1 MAVLRHFRR
10 AGREIQVQAQQGRT
24 AAAAKLRHLPGGRSR
39 QGGKAFRREG
49 RQQQGVR
56 AETVAVLRLVQAPGE
71 EGTGGRDGGIVHGRT
86 VVMAACW
93 RGGGRCGRC
102 RGSSCCNGH
111 GARGLP
117 SGDFPRNM
125 EKRPHLK
132 GRLHEKTG
140 PCLRHGPVMLYG
152 CAGDSTGK
160 RAGAISIGIIE
171 YLWAQTVFP
180 WAIPFVFPVCGFWGR
195 RGYGGNP
202 FLPPA
207 ATEGGRRPCPLA
219 HRRLTGIDSKD

>member
-10 AGREIQVQAQQGRT
+10 AGREIQAQAQQGRT

-111 GARGLP
+111 GVRGLP

-125 EKRPHLK
+125 EKLPHLK

-160 RAGAISIGIIE
+160 RAGAISFGHRR
-171 YLWAQTVFP
+171 YPRGQYRLSFLCA
-180 WAIPFVFPVCGFWGR
+180 GFGEE
-195 RGYGGNP
+195 GG
-202 FLPPA
+202 
-207 ATEGGRRPCPLA
+207 TEGTPFCRQQRPKAAAGRARW
-219 HRRLTGIDSKD
+219 TGIDSKD